1 MARRARRAARRAR
14 PVAVARENPIGRFV
28 KETRSEIRKVTWP
41 TRQEATNMTAIVI
54 AVTLTMAAGLGVLDY
69 VFTQVFRL
77 LVALGN

>member
-1 MARRARRAARRAR
+1 M
-14 PVAVARENPIGRFV
+14 ARENPFSRFV

-54 AVTLTMAAGLGVLDY
+54 AVTLTMAAALGVLDY

-77 LVALGN
+77 LVALGNGS